1 MQNSAPSPVVPRLAA
16 TVMLVRP
23 DPSSGVAVYMT
34 RRSAR
39 SRFVPDA
46 YVFPGGAVD
55 PEDREI
61 AAASGLFGS
70 AGSIGAELSAAAIR
84 ELFEEAGILLARS
97 TAGSVASPTAAMLAQ
112 LRAERA
118 GGMRFD
124 ELLRAHDLV
133 PDASA
138 LLYYSNWITPVTEP
152 RRFDT
157 HFFVARAPDDQIA
170 AADAVEV
177 HDGTWIAPAEAMAR
191 ADRGEMTIIFPT
203 YKHLAR
209 LAAFRDVD
217 ALVAT
222 ARARSVAPVMPI
234 ERPDGTFAFAVDDD
248 SW

>member
-1 MQNSAPSPVVPRLAA
+1 
-16 TVMLVRP
+16 MLVRP
-23 DPSSGVAVYMT
+23 DASAGISVYMT

-39 SRFVPDA
+39 STFVPDA

-61 AAASGLFGS
+61 VAAGEVHGS
-70 AGSIGAELSAAAIR
+70 AGAVAPELAVAAIR
-84 ELFEEAGILLARS
+84 ELFEEAGILLARDRNG
-97 TAGSVASPTAAMLAQ
+97 AVASPDAQTMLA
-112 LRAERA
+112 LRRERVE
-118 GGMRFD
+118 GTRFD
-124 ELLRAHDLV
+124 ELLAKHGFV

-157 HFFVARAPDDQIA
+157 HFFIARAPEDQVA

-177 HDGTWIAPAEAMAR
+177 HDGTWIAPADAMAR
-191 ADRGEMTIIFPT
+191 GDRHEMTIIFPT
-203 YKHLAR
+203 YKHLER
-209 LAAFRDVD
+209 LSRFADID
-217 ALVAT
+217 ALLAY
-222 ARARSVAPVMPI
+222 ARERSVASVMPI

>member
-1 MQNSAPSPVVPRLAA
+1 
-16 TVMLVRP
+16 MLVRP
-23 DPSSGVAVYMT
+23 DPAGGVAVYMT

-61 AAASGLFGS
+61 AAGGGLHGS
-70 AGSIGAELSAAAIR
+70 AGRVGAEFSAAALR
-84 ELFEEAGILLARS
+84 ELFEEAGILLVRDRS
-97 TAGSVASPTAAMLAQ
+97 GAVAAPDAATLAE
-112 LRAERA
+112 LRAERV
-118 GGMRFD
+118 GGARFD
-124 ELLRAHDLV
+124 ALLAGRGLV
-133 PDASA
+133 PDAGA

-157 HFFVARAPDDQIA
+157 HFFVARAPDDQVA

-203 YKHLAR
+203 YKHLQR
-209 LAAFRDVD
+209 LAAFGDVD
-217 ALVAT
+217 AVLAH

-248 SW
+248 TW

>member
-1 MQNSAPSPVVPRLAA
+1 METTPAVPRLAA

-23 DPSSGVAVYMT
+23 DARGRVAVYMT

-39 SRFVPDA
+39 SSFVPDA

-55 PEDREI
+55 PEDREV
-61 AAASGLFGS
+61 AAAKGLYGS
-70 AGSIGAELSAAAIR
+70 AGLVAPELVAAAIR
-84 ELFEEAGILLARS
+84 ELFEEAGILLVRKRKGDTIASDPALFADLRRERV
-97 TAGSVASPTAAMLAQ
+97 AGV
-112 LRAERA
+112 
-118 GGMRFD
+118 RFD
-124 ELLRAHDLV
+124 ELLARHDLV

-157 HFFVARAPDDQIA
+157 HFFVARAPEDQIA

-177 HDGTWIAPAEAMAR
+177 HDGTWIAPADAMAR

-203 YKHLAR
+203 YKHLER
-209 LAAFRDVD
+209 LSRFHDVAAVIE
-217 ALVAT
+217 T
-222 ARARSVAPVMPI
+222 ARSRSVASVMPI

>member
-1 MQNSAPSPVVPRLAA
+1 MHAESSVVTPRLAA
-16 TVMLVRP
+16 TVMLVRA
-23 DPSSGVAVYMT
+23 DAAEGVAVYMT
-34 RRSAR
+34 RRSTR
-39 SRFVPDA
+39 SPFVPDA

-61 AAASGLFGS
+61 AARGDLHGS
-70 AGSIGAELSAAAIR
+70 AGVVAPEIAAAAIR
-84 ELFEEAGILLARS
+84 ELFEEAGILFVR
-97 TAGSVASPTAAMLAQ
+97 
-112 LRAERA
+112 ERA
-118 GGMRFD
+118 GGAAVTGAALLAELRRERVAGARFD
-124 ELLRAHDLV
+124 ELLARHGLV

-157 HFFVARAPDDQIA
+157 HFFVARAPVDQIA

-177 HDGTWIAPAEAMAR
+177 HDGTWIAPAEAMTR

-203 YKHLAR
+203 YRHLER
-209 LAAFRDVD
+209 LSRFNDVD
-217 ALVAT
+217 ALLAH
-222 ARARSVAPVMPI
+222 ARARSIAAVMPI

>member
-1 MQNSAPSPVVPRLAA
+1 MESPPVAPRPAA

-23 DPSSGVAVYMT
+23 GAAGGIAVYLT

-61 AAASGLFGS
+61 AAAGGLHGS
-70 AGSIGAELSAAAIR
+70 AGRVAPELAAAALR
-84 ELFEEAGILLARS
+84 ELFEEAGILLVRDR
-97 TAGSVASPTAAMLAQ
+97 AGAAASPEAPVLAA

-118 GGMRFD
+118 AGKRFD
-124 ELLRAHDLV
+124 EMLAAHGLV
-133 PDASA
+133 PDAGA

-157 HFFVARAPDDQIA
+157 HFFVARAPEDQIA

-177 HDGTWIAPAEAMAR
+177 HDGTWIAPADAMAR
-191 ADRGEMTIIFPT
+191 ADRSEMTIIFPT
-203 YKHLAR
+203 YKHLQR
-209 LAAFRDVD
+209 LAGFGDVD
-217 ALVAT
+217 AVLAH
-222 ARARSVAPVMPI
+222 ARARSVAPVMPVQ
-234 ERPDGTFAFAVDDD
+234 RTDGTFAFAVETDA
-248 SW
+248 W